1 LTQLSKLKRY
11 LSTSRC
17 DPYSGCKFNLEKAF
31 LFLGSNF
38 SIKFSGVH
46 VTLESLLD
54 DKDIQATIKGL
65 VTSSGRSFPGKK
77 VEGADE
83 SGEKLSKVQL
93 NGKA

>member
-1 LTQLSKLKRY
+1 MRVALQLCELN
-11 LSTSRC
+11 
-17 DPYSGCKFNLEKAF
+17 PEKAI

-38 SIKFSGVH
+38 SLIFSGVH

-54 DKDIQATIKGL
+54 DKDIQATIKDL

-77 VEGADE
+77 AEGADE